1 MLSFCLKSFPMISLT
16 AEGVC
21 RGAQCNRVWF
31 CHTGCRSGP
40 GEDQNEHQVAA
51 DKQTGN
57 PELVQ
62 QSERRSNAVTK
73 VFWRF
78 SVVLG
83 FFWKKRVAIL

>member
-1 MLSFCLKSFPMISLT
+1 MLSFCLRSFPMIPLT

-21 RGAQCNRVWF
+21 RGAQRNRVWF

-62 QSERRSNAVTK
+62 QSERRSDAVTK
-73 VFWRF
+73 VC
-78 SVVLG
+78 LE
-83 FFWKKRVAIL
+83 I